1 MSLGEGEEPEKA
13 GAKPQRPQPPK
24 QEDSVASQEARG
36 EGRQEIERLRVNHR
50 YQVIWGQEQEV
61 SVGMGAAQRAVPKC
75 DSVVPGTGQ
84 SFI

>member
-1 MSLGEGEEPEKA
+1 MPAQPPAYGVPIAPQATRATVPPALPPKPWGEESEKA

-50 YQVIWGQEQEV
+50 YQV
-61 SVGMGAAQRAVPKC
+61 
-75 DSVVPGTGQ
+75 T
-84 SFI
+84 